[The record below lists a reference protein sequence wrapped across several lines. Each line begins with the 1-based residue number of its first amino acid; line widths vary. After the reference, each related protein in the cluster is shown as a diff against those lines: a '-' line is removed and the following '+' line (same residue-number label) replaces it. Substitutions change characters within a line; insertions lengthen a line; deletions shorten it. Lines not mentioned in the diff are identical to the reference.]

1 MLRALICG
9 SALAF
14 SVGLAAHAQ
23 DPASQQVNP
32 PSATAPPATDAN
44 ATATKFKAGMT
55 VKDSS
60 GATIGKIIKVG
71 KTTTDGTAA
80 VAVNIDGKTVNLATS
95 TLTLSPT
102 GDTVVSSMTKAQI
115 KSATPPAS

>member
-1 MLRALICG
+1 MLRALLCG
-9 SALAF
+9 SALAL

-44 ATATKFKAGMT
+44 ATAAKFKAGMT
-55 VKDSS
+55 VKDSA
-60 GATIGKIIKVG
+60 GTTIGKIIKVG
-71 KTTTDGTAA
+71 KTTDGTTA
-80 VAVNIDGKTVNLATS
+80 VAVNIDGKMVNLATS

-102 GDTVVSSMTKAQI
+102 GGTVVSSMTKAQI
-115 KSATPPAS
+115 KAATPPAS